1 MEDRSDYQGGRL
13 SEVVI
18 NSLKPLLMK
27 IKDIGIKKSIENIL
41 PGIDADEFVLSK
53 IKNQLVKRREIE
65 LENGLGRLSVQYRY
79 DGIQIECAGLIR
91 LLVNKITI
99 TDEQIIKSFDNILS
113 QIEEKYILD
122 DKYILSKIDEIV
134 LSLSETEI
142 YKPETSEEK
151 TLYDL
156 AMLILINYYKNKE
169 EKPNWLNAALS
180 NISRG
185 TFIKKWIE
193 ILAEYISEMISAVSE
208 QVFLDFKIT
217 FDSFFVRTFLNKITN
232 KGQISALLDMFKI
245 NVKDIIYKFSKSY
258 VSPSFIRG
266 ASWIVADIAGD
277 LVSNFDEN
285 FPEDAGEYVSEL
297 LEDDKSVFGITVTL
311 GENAVLDRNFR
322 WFTSEC
328 AKESE
333 IEYSYDKNF
342 SEKFVVKAQC
352 ERVPK
357 AFPVFNFGLISSY
370 KIIFLNKFSAKI
382 KNLKLGKVYYRIK
395 NTGDD
400 FQKCSPIYSLK
411 GLDFEDDFKFTVF
424 ADSQGMTKSDYGAFS
439 EVFEKAY
446 ENEHETDFMVHL
458 GDFVD
463 DGNNEMLWKW
473 LLESDV
479 WKNMPIVPLS
489 GNHDGRIGA
498 KSVKCGVENSLVSHF
513 YLENPIYEKNSKGA
527 YFSFVYKNATFVV
540 LNTNAV
546 NSEDELDEKQYKWA
560 LGVAEKC
567 KTKWKI
573 LLTHKSPYS
582 NGPHH
587 KDPDVK
593 KIGKQIKKLA
603 YYGNFDLVL
612 GAHDHVYART
622 HFLNMDVVVKNKR
635 AVKNKKEGISEAYKN
650 PLGTVFV
657 VPGTSGVKNYRQHF
671 PIDFPAYKLLDIKN
685 PVYSLVSIEKN
696 TFCFCAYE
704 FERSKKEFKL
714 IDSFE
719 INKVTEDKEI
729 SAKTVSRFIDAIP
742 DIPWLDNKL
751 LIDKALEKYNKLE
764 YSEKVKVLNYGDLL
778 NKKRINESYLELKKA
793 EIRIVKNKYEF
804 LKALKDKNVGTI
816 ITKCGEI
823 KFDHRFFAKKFVID
837 RNLCITGEARILNA
851 QFVVKEM
858 ACLTVSGN
866 ICIDN
871 TKKPVSVK
879 FAQDV
884 IKMQDDSIFVLN
896 ENATI
901 SGGYGIGKHG
911 HGISAVG
918 ENCFIYLNSSGY
930 NLVNKGV
937 VFAPMGSSKVVVTSG
952 KYFSVGGN
960 YAINTNGEVK
970 LKGGFIRSVKVS
982 ENGILKVDGAIVG
995 EDNKPKFTVPI
1006 EVFGKL
1012 ILKSGTV
1019 KARDGVSV
1027 VAHSE
1032 EKTGNVNV
1040 LSKDIDIKGK
1050 ILYNR

>member
-169 EKPNWLNAALS
+169 EKPNWLNDALS

-382 KNLKLGKVYYRIK
+382 KNLKPGKVYYRIK

-411 GLDFEDDFKFTVF
+411 VLDIKDSFKFTVF

-446 ENEHETDFMVHL
+446 ENENKTDFMVHL

-513 YLENPIYEKNSKGA
+513 YLENPI
-527 YFSFVYKNATFVV
+527 
-540 LNTNAV
+540 
-546 NSEDELDEKQYKWA
+546 
-560 LGVAEKC
+560 
-567 KTKWKI
+567 
-573 LLTHKSPYS
+573 
-582 NGPHH
+582 
-587 KDPDVK
+587 
-593 KIGKQIKKLA
+593 
-603 YYGNFDLVL
+603 
-612 GAHDHVYART
+612 
-622 HFLNMDVVVKNKR
+622 
-635 AVKNKKEGISEAYKN
+635 
-650 PLGTVFV
+650 
-657 VPGTSGVKNYRQHF
+657 
-671 PIDFPAYKLLDIKN
+671 
-685 PVYSLVSIEKN
+685 
-696 TFCFCAYE
+696 
-704 FERSKKEFKL
+704 
-714 IDSFE
+714 
-719 INKVTEDKEI
+719 
-729 SAKTVSRFIDAIP
+729 
-742 DIPWLDNKL
+742 
-751 LIDKALEKYNKLE
+751 
-764 YSEKVKVLNYGDLL
+764 
-778 NKKRINESYLELKKA
+778 
-793 EIRIVKNKYEF
+793 
-804 LKALKDKNVGTI
+804 
-816 ITKCGEI
+816 
-823 KFDHRFFAKKFVID
+823 
-837 RNLCITGEARILNA
+837 
-851 QFVVKEM
+851 
-858 ACLTVSGN
+858 
-866 ICIDN
+866 
-871 TKKPVSVK
+871 
-879 FAQDV
+879 
-884 IKMQDDSIFVLN
+884 
-896 ENATI
+896 
-901 SGGYGIGKHG
+901 
-911 HGISAVG
+911 
-918 ENCFIYLNSSGY
+918 
-930 NLVNKGV
+930 
-937 VFAPMGSSKVVVTSG
+937 
-952 KYFSVGGN
+952 
-960 YAINTNGEVK
+960 
-970 LKGGFIRSVKVS
+970 
-982 ENGILKVDGAIVG
+982 
-995 EDNKPKFTVPI
+995 
-1006 EVFGKL
+1006 
-1012 ILKSGTV
+1012 
-1019 KARDGVSV
+1019 
-1027 VAHSE
+1027 
-1032 EKTGNVNV
+1032 
-1040 LSKDIDIKGK
+1040 
-1050 ILYNR
+1050 